1 MEEKKENISGR
12 EDTMYANSFHR
23 KGMERP
29 KWKIEACKIFMSIN
43 VSDLPSDGI
52 NGWVRSR
59 MMKQISK

>member
-29 KWKIEACKIFMSIN
+29 KQKIEACKIFTSIN

-52 NGWVRSR
+52 NG
-59 MMKQISK
+59 